1 MTYATITAPVAEP
14 LTLAETK
21 LHLRLDTT
29 ADDTLVTSL
38 IVAARHHLEQVTG
51 LCLMTQTL
59 RLYRDDWPDDH
70 VIQINRSPV
79 QTIAAITIYNAAG
92 SPVQVSLEGHV
103 LAGKAQPAR
112 LYLPDMPDTLR
123 AINGI
128 EVDFVAGF
136 GAAATDVPDGLK
148 RAMLMHV
155 AMMYELRGAVPADMQ
170 PGGIPDGYA
179 RLIAPFQRRAL

>member
-1 MTYATITAPVAEP
+1 MTYATITPPVAEP

-21 LHLRLDTT
+21 LHLRLDTD
-29 ADDTLVTSL
+29 ADDTVVTSL
-38 IVAARHHLEQVTG
+38 MATARHYLEQVTG
-51 LCLMTQTL
+51 LCLMSRTL
-59 RLYRDDWPDDH
+59 RLYLDEWPEDQ
-70 VIQINRSPV
+70 VILINRFPV
-79 QTIAAITIYNAAG
+79 QTLVAMTVYNAG
-92 SPVQVSLEGHV
+92 GLPVQVSLQGHV

-112 LYLPDMPDTLR
+112 LYVTDMPETLR

-136 GAAATDVPDGLK
+136 GTAATDVPDALK

-155 AMMYELRGAVPADMQ
+155 AMMYELRGAVAADMQ

-179 RLIAPFQRRAL
+179 RLIAPWQRRAL